1 MCKWKTG
8 WRGKMTGIVPWGSGK
23 GRRRVESTSVPFAQ
37 THKQRQWERG
47 EVTLLKKKELYF
59 PRGDEEEKKRLGYE
73 MPQNVPASV
82 LARCSVVEATEQF
95 TWNIWAISSG
105 EVAAN
110 WRGKWGTLIMHR
122 NSCTNR
128 ITLKYCNCSGRPSL
142 HMIFSSFSFFCSRP
156 SAQIVIK
163 TKVYKRRGITK
174 VWKWNKW
181 HWVCGRYVTGD

>member
-1 MCKWKTG
+1 
-8 WRGKMTGIVPWGSGK
+8 
-23 GRRRVESTSVPFAQ
+23 
-37 THKQRQWERG
+37 
-47 EVTLLKKKELYF
+47 
-59 PRGDEEEKKRLGYE
+59 
-73 MPQNVPASV
+73 
-82 LARCSVVEATEQF
+82 
-95 TWNIWAISSG
+95 
-105 EVAAN
+105 
-110 WRGKWGTLIMHR
+110 MHR

-181 HWVCGRYVTGD
+181 HWVCGRYVTGDQRGKGLWENKGGEGECGQLKIHFLYSRVRGQKLSIGLFFCYPNGFKSNPLPSHSWVCPLCCQEQKCNFSSTHVFRYSPEP

>member
-1 MCKWKTG
+1 M
-8 WRGKMTGIVPWGSGK
+8 
-23 GRRRVESTSVPFAQ
+23 
-37 THKQRQWERG
+37 
-47 EVTLLKKKELYF
+47 KKK
-59 PRGDEEEKKRLGYE
+59 KKRLGYE

-128 ITLKYCNCSGRPSL
+128 ITLKYCNCSGRPSFHL
-142 HMIFSSFSFFCSRP
+142 IFSSFIFFCSRP

-163 TKVYKRRGITK
+163 TKVYKRRGNGMKQMALGLWK
-174 VWKWNKW
+174 V
-181 HWVCGRYVTGD
+181 CDGRLERKGIVGKQGWRGRVWAVKNPFPVFPCWRTETLHRFVFLLSKRI